1 MKTFLGPLLIAL
13 TAVQILFAQT
23 ETFDI
28 ATFVR
33 PPGWSRSESNGILV
47 LQVSKSTHGRMEFC
61 QIYLFP
67 SSPSQSSPAANFES
81 EWDARIARPL
91 GISVRPSPQTEAT
104 PEGWTAEI
112 GHFDGMIKGVPTR
125 TMLVNATGFGKT
137 VSVVVMVSP
146 NSYEGELD
154 KFFKDLNFQ
163 STPGGRD
170 TATGAL
176 PPAGPPGGQVAAESR
191 QPGGNPGD
199 GGSLDNYVFA
209 VPNNWTGQRLKDR
222 IVLVSPVYDNGERC
236 QLTMLPMQPSSQPLA
251 NDAIGLFRQ
260 LFHADPL
267 TSYPSPPPILTR
279 GVSPQ
284 GWEYF
289 GIRKLVGGQEGEA
302 RTTGVTLLLARLD
315 TQNATIVGIS
325 KDFLWSR
332 CFGQLDG
339 DAWPKFFSSLR
350 FKNIQPSKQAELI
363 VRQRL
368 AGSWLM
374 ATGNLGLAYT
384 FLANG
389 RYKSTGVTQFRTP
402 ATNEQ
407 TLETT
412 QAFFGDGSYSFE
424 GNGLVLTRNDQQS
437 SMMSFRL
444 EEVSKDSGRTWR
456 DELCLQD
463 PGSKGEVCY
472 RRE

>member
-13 TAVQILFAQT
+13 ISVQILFAQT
-23 ETFDI
+23 ESFDI

-47 LQVSKSTHGRMEFC
+47 LQDRKSTQGRIEFC

-67 SSPSQSSPAANFES
+67 SLPSHSSPAANFQS

-91 GISVRPSPQTEAT
+91 GISVRPSPQTDAT
-104 PEGWTAEI
+104 PEGWTAVI
-112 GHFDGMIKGVPTR
+112 GYVDVMIKGVPTR

-146 NSYEGELD
+146 NSYQDEVD

-163 STPGGRD
+163 STPRGQNPV
-170 TATGAL
+170 TGAL
-176 PPAGPPGGQVAAESR
+176 PPTGPVAAESR
-191 QPGGNPGD
+191 EPGENLGA

-209 VPNNWTGQRLKDR
+209 VPANWTGQQLKDR
-222 IVLVSPVYDNGERC
+222 IVLVSPLYDNGERC
-236 QLTMLPMQPSSQPLA
+236 QLTLLPMQPSSQPLA

-260 LFHADPL
+260 LFQADPL
-267 TSYPSPPPILTR
+267 TSYPSPPPLLTR
-279 GVSPQ
+279 GVSAQ

-302 RTTGVTLLLARLD
+302 RTTGVTLLVARLD

-325 KDFLWSR
+325 KDFLQSR

-350 FKNIQPSKQAELI
+350 FKNMQPSKQAELAI
-363 VRQRL
+363 RQHL
-368 AGSWLM
+368 AGSWLT
-374 ATGNLGLAYT
+374 ATGNLGLGYT

-389 RYKSTGVTQFRTP
+389 RYKSTGVTQYRTP
-402 ATNEQ
+402 ASNEQ
-407 TLETT
+407 DLATT

-424 GNGLVLTRNDQQS
+424 GNRLVLTRNDQQS
-437 SMMSFRL
+437 SMQIFRL
-444 EEVSKDSGRTWR
+444 EQVSKDSGRTWR

-463 PGSKGEVCY
+463 PGSSGEVCY